1 MLSECFKESF
11 IKICTILLVIYLALS
26 VSATAQLNASN
37 NIDLQHNGEQI
48 ELDSSN
54 NLSDTIN
61 NEQNT
66 QRVTEQ
72 GELKAQYTTI
82 LVNSYQDD
90 SYKDLAATQHRP
102 ALQTPGNQFKHNVDI
117 VEDIPSYPSSNAVNS
132 YSQYTT
138 SPGAVDQNPQNGS
151 MRLSHRILPVSEFKD
166 VFILADRLS
175 TFQQRK
181 FPTATERAEAE
192 RLEILPLCVQT
203 LGRWIR
209 STLSNMPYQ
218 KLSAREVPKLLQPY
232 SQNNNTNVPALGRIP
247 DGDIIELYLFVNSLI
262 SSQSIHETAPPTQK
276 AQITSFLARLTRSV
290 CYDISHHDPR
300 PWRNNNGVLVPEHL
314 VSTHCIIYIV
324 SVILNT
330 IHNHKLED
338 HLSSN
343 GKQALG
349 EIREAIGKISD
360 SLNIPDDFSAF
371 GLQDRCKIN
380 RYRELL
386 KIKTIM
392 LVERLNNELKNLNRE
407 LGGSLVLQDLIT
419 MLHDSPTH
427 TDRIT
432 EDEIDKEL
440 ASVVYNLPTLSNEYG
455 ELLNNIEKELTGHDE
470 IRNLQ
475 TYSTHLSALRH
486 DIKPASSQPK
496 DTRLDAL
503 KRLIPRFVRELEEW
517 IADGFISKENHQ
529 ELFKDS
535 VINLLKRFSQNAPGH
550 NSVHDGSQESTNQI
564 TEADIMDL
572 GCLIKEVISSDEQ
585 LRSPKNVKDGLLKDL
600 LDLNHLLC
608 LIISFCER
616 KSWVGNDGKRYPSN
630 ALYCQHVEEL
640 AYKLAEYGLRTIF
653 TNEGSEICDSIQKI
667 LDEKSEYCRQHP
679 GDLSDETV
687 IHSKLW
693 CFKIS
698 ILLTKLYLTEMP
710 LMKARFKDKM
720 QVNPGVPC
728 DTLEKAKWFM
738 GEISKLP
745 EPSDNSAVD
754 LDLMVCKSLDSLQD
768 ITQTLN
774 IGLSNEAKAIYAH
787 INEEKAAFY
796 DRKLYNYSQAN
807 KILSLTNAFSAVV
820 MRELNDNI
828 KPQTGNEEHDDTDHP
843 AKRPRDS
850 ASKKQ
855 QESLAELDKLVEITS
870 TPQNSSQT
878 DKEIMDR
885 FGDDT
890 HSVTMPKAKR
900 PRNEESKTQS

>member
-1 MLSECFKESF
+1 MLSKCFKESF
-11 IKICTILLVIYLALS
+11 IKICTIRLVIYLALS
-26 VSATAQLNASN
+26 VLAVAQLSASSNAA
-37 NIDLQHNGEQI
+37 LQHNGKQI

-61 NEQNT
+61 DKQNT
-66 QRVTEQ
+66 QRFTEQ
-72 GELKAQYTTI
+72 GDLKAGYTTI

-90 SYKDLAATQHRP
+90 SYKDVAAIQHCP
-102 ALQTPGNQFKHNVDI
+102 ALQPLDNQFKYNVDI
-117 VEDIPSYPSSNAVNS
+117 VEDIPIYPSSNAVNS

-138 SPGAVDQNPQNGS
+138 YPGAVDQNPQNGS
-151 MRLSHRILPVSEFKD
+151 MRLPHNILPVSEFKD
-166 VFILADRLS
+166 VFILEDRLS
-175 TFQQRK
+175 TFQQRT
-181 FPTATERAEAE
+181 FHRAAERAEAE

-209 STLSNMPYQ
+209 STLSDMPYQ
-218 KLSAREVPKLLQPY
+218 KLSTREVPKLLQPY

-314 VSTHCIIYIV
+314 VSTHCIIYIAN
-324 SVILNT
+324 VILNT
-330 IHNHKLED
+330 LHKHKLED
-338 HLSSN
+338 YLSSN
-343 GKQALG
+343 GRQTLG
-349 EIREAIGKISD
+349 EIRKAIQKISH

-371 GLQDRCKIN
+371 CLQGRCRIN

-386 KIKTIM
+386 KIKTIA
-392 LVERLNNELKNLNRE
+392 LIERLNNELKNLNKD
-407 LGGSLVLQDLIT
+407 LGGSVILQKLIT
-419 MLHDSPTH
+419 SIHSSPTN
-427 TDRIT
+427 TDRIS
-432 EDEIDKEL
+432 EEEVDKEL
-440 ASVVYNLPTLSNEYG
+440 ESVVRNLPTLSNGYDR
-455 ELLNNIEKELTGHDE
+455 LLNNIEKELTGHDE

-475 TYSTHLSALRH
+475 TYSTHLSALRN

-503 KRLIPRFVRELEEW
+503 KRLIPRFVREVEEW
-517 IADGFISKENHQ
+517 IADGFISKEKHP
-529 ELFKDS
+529 EIFKDS
-535 VINLLKRFSQNAPGH
+535 VTNLLKRFSQNAPEH
-550 NSVHDGSQESTNQI
+550 NSVHDESQVAGGSTNQI
-564 TEADIMDL
+564 TGADIMDL

-585 LRSPKNVKDGLLKDL
+585 LRSPKNVKDGLFKDL
-600 LDLNHLLC
+600 LDLSHYLC
-608 LIISFCER
+608 LLISFCER

-640 AYKLAEYGLRTIF
+640 AYRLAEYGLRTIF

-667 LDEKSEYCRQHP
+667 LDEKSEYCRQHS

-693 CFKIS
+693 CCKIS

-710 LMKARFKDKM
+710 LMKVRFKDKM
-720 QVNPGVPC
+720 QVNPGVPR

-745 EPSDNSAVD
+745 EPSDNSVVD

-768 ITQTLN
+768 ITQTLK
-774 IGLSNEAKAIYAH
+774 IELSNEAKAIYER
-787 INEEKAAFY
+787 INEEKVAFY
-796 DRKLYNYSQAN
+796 DRKLYDHSQAN

-828 KPQTGNEEHDDTDHP
+828 KPQTGNEEHDDTDPP

-855 QESLAELDKLVEITS
+855 HGSLAELDKLVDITS
-870 TPQNSSQT
+870 SLQNSSQT

-890 HSVTMPKAKR
+890 HSATMPKAKR
-900 PRNEESKTQS
+900 PRNAK